1 MQYCFYYKELL
12 IFGSEHAF
20 KYCSMYIQ
28 KNPRVAFPVRK
39 TNNWRYSESHCNLR
53 SQARQVN
60 VIHDAQWALMR
71 FLSIPCKGVWPTV
84 YGRRGINPWFLVQ
97 QISCNKKDTPSNY
110 LTGLLNFHFLQSPPT
125 ALLVEILSSEETVA
139 WDEGTGQTRVL

>member
-84 YGRRGINPWFLVQ
+84 YGRRGINP
-97 QISCNKKDTPSNY
+97 
-110 LTGLLNFHFLQSPPT
+110 
-125 ALLVEILSSEETVA
+125 
-139 WDEGTGQTRVL
+139 